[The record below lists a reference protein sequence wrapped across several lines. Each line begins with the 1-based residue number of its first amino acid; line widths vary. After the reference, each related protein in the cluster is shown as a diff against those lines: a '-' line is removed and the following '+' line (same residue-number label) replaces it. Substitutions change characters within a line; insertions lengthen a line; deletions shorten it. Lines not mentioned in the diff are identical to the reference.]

1 MEELKLRNPSG
12 IAKLT
17 GVALC
22 LAGVLVIALY
32 AGELLSPVNH
42 HRAYGATTHG
52 HASATA
58 AKTLMGA
65 TWIKGTFVAVLATL
79 AWSLW
84 LILQVSSTSANQ
96 NYIHT

>member
-1 MEELKLRNPSG
+1 MEELKLRSPSG

-42 HRAYGATTHG
+42 HRAFAAPTHG
-52 HASATA
+52 HASATPR
-58 AKTLMGA
+58 KR
-65 TWIKGTFVAVLATL
+65 
-79 AWSLW
+79 
-84 LILQVSSTSANQ
+84 
-96 NYIHT
+96 

>member
-1 MEELKLRNPSG
+1 MEEVKLRSPSG
-12 IAKLT
+12 VAKLT
-17 GVALC
+17 GVGLC

-32 AGELLSPVNH
+32 SGELLSPVNH

-65 TWIKGTFVAVLATL
+65 AWIKGTFVAVLAVL
-79 AWSLW
+79 AWSMSLV
-84 LILQVSSTSANQ
+84 LQVSSTYLQ
-96 NYIHT
+96 IRTI

>member
-1 MEELKLRNPSG
+1 MEEVKLRSPSG

-32 AGELLSPVNH
+32 AGELLSAVNH
-42 HRAYGATTHG
+42 HHAFAAAPTRA
-52 HASATA
+52 ASATA

-65 TWIKGTFVAVLATL
+65 AWIKGTFVAVLGAL

>member
-1 MEELKLRNPSG
+1 MEELKPRSPSG

-17 GVALC
+17 GVSLC

-32 AGELLSPVNH
+32 TGELLSAVNH
-42 HRAYGATTHG
+42 HHAFGAPI
-52 HASATA
+52 HASSV
-58 AKTLMGA
+58 KTLMGA